1 MALFDELK
9 GKVGEFKDKAADLAE
24 GGAEKLRGAV
34 DGVGNFVDEKTDG
47 KYSSQVNHLQESA
60 NDLLDK
66 AGGND
71 TAPPA

>member
-9 GKVGEFKDKAADLAE
+9 GKAGDLKDKATELAE

-34 DGVGNFVDEKTDG
+34 DGVGDFVDEKTGG
-47 KYSSQVNHLQESA
+47 KYSDQVENLQESA

-71 TAPPA
+71 TSPPA

>member
-1 MALFDELK
+1 M
-9 GKVGEFKDKAADLAE
+9 AE

-47 KYSSQVNHLQESA
+47 RYSSQVNRLQESA
-60 NDLLDK
+60 NGLLDK
-66 AGGND
+66 ASGND